1 MFSGLCLCT
10 CYFFNMES
18 PSSHSPTGKLS
29 HFSGLCDAFS
39 DPIPSYQAGGVPS
52 LVLSQHFGCRSLP
65 ALPTD
70 VVISCSWPA
79 PPIWRWACGLLLTH
93 LCCPSNSLNKCWIT
107 NNSCHLL
114 IAHHLPGRFFFFFFS
129 TPVAYGHSQARDW
142 ILAPQQWPEP
152 RQWQGEKLNLP
163 CHKRTPGC
171 FWFSFILLKYSWFTM
186 LC

>member
-1 MFSGLCLCT
+1 MKTGPLVKGLVKLASIVPMCREELGWGYHRAHWSPGITFISRLQGRSLEVAQTVPKEGEARHGSVGYGCRADELGRWDAFGHSFMDSGDLMFSGLCLCT

-65 ALPTD
+65 ALPTG

-79 PPIWRWACGLLLTH
+79 PPI
-93 LCCPSNSLNKCWIT
+93 
-107 NNSCHLL
+107 
-114 IAHHLPGRFFFFFFS
+114 
-129 TPVAYGHSQARDW
+129 
-142 ILAPQQWPEP
+142 
-152 RQWQGEKLNLP
+152 
-163 CHKRTPGC
+163 
-171 FWFSFILLKYSWFTM
+171 
-186 LC
+186 